1 MQYSDSLREK
11 VVRRALAGGM
21 SQDAMAEEFGVSRST
36 IQNWLRKHRQSGAK
50 GLSSKERSPQSW
62 SRAERL
68 DALLDARR
76 NRYRTNHM
84 SH

>member
-11 VVRRALAGGM
+11 VIRRALAGGM

-36 IQNWLRKHRQSGAK
+36 IQNLLRKHRQSGAK
-50 GLSSKERSPQSW
+50 GLSSKQRSPQSS